1 MNGQLVVPTPAAFGE
16 LYSVPLGA
24 VRERCYYGG
33 RGSAKSWQIA
43 RALLVHGVNRR
54 LRILC
59 AREYQTSMKDSVLRI
74 LTDQI
79 ANLGLGNFYY
89 STGSSIIG
97 ENGTEFLFKGLRR
110 DISQIKSTEGI
121 DIAWLEEAESVSAAS
136 WRVLIP
142 TIRKPGSEIWT
153 TFNPALPTDATY
165 QRLVVKSPPRSIV
178 RRVSFRDNPWLP
190 EVLNE
195 EQATLFINDPEAWA
209 HVWDGEPWSRSD
221 AQVLNGKWITQD
233 FTPDESFGEPLYGA
247 DWGFANDPTI
257 IFRGYIKDKRLWVYK
272 AQGKPQLS
280 NDATAQL
287 FRDNLDDERRQVRA
301 DSARPETINEM
312 KLRGLNVVGV
322 DKWPGSVA
330 DGISYLRSFDMIVIH
345 VDEKRAIEE
354 ARLWRYKVDPR
365 TQEVLPHLVAGFD
378 HTWDAGRY
386 ALAPLIKARPRVG
399 VLVGSHSA
407 AVAASRKPAADL
419 RPPPPP
425 APPSKPIARRMPA
438 ALLGMG
444 NQSANAPEM
453 KTAPEPG
460 RRFRKP

>member
-1 MNGQLVVPTPAAFGE
+1 MNGILQVPTPAAFGE

-79 ANLGLGNFYY
+79 ALLGLGGFYY

-121 DIAWLEEAESVSAAS
+121 DIAWLEEAESVSAHS

-165 QRLVVKSPPRSIV
+165 QRLVVKRPPRSIV
-178 RRVSFRDNPWLP
+178 RKVSFRDNPWLP
-190 EVLNE
+190 VVLDE
-195 EQATLFINDPEAWA
+195 EQAELFKNDPEAWA

-221 AQVLNGKWITQD
+221 AQVLNGKWTTQE
-233 FTPDESFGEPLYGA
+233 FEPDESFGEPLYGA

-257 IFRGYIKDKRLWVYK
+257 IFRGYIKDKRLWVYR
-272 AQGKPQLS
+272 AQGKPQLD

-287 FRDNLDDERRQVRA
+287 FREHLDDVRRQIRA

-312 KLRGLNVVGV
+312 RKRELNVVGV
-322 DKWPGSVA
+322 DKWAGSVA
-330 DGISYLRSFDMIVIH
+330 DGIAFLRSFDSIVIH
-345 VDEKRAIEE
+345 VNEKRAIEE

-399 VLVGSHSA
+399 VIVGSHA
-407 AVAASRKPAADL
+407 AAIAAQSEPSTPRPVPKPV
-419 RPPPPP
+419 
-425 APPSKPIARRMPA
+425 ARRMPT
-438 ALLGMG
+438 LLAMG
-444 NQSANAPEM
+444 RNSANDPET
-453 KTAPEPG
+453 KKAPEPG

>member
-195 EQATLFINDPEAWA
+195 EQATLFLNDPEAWA

-221 AQVLNGKWITQD
+221 AQVLNGKWTTQD

-257 IFRGYIKDKRLWVYK
+257 IVRLYIKDKRLWIYR
-272 AQGKPQLS
+272 AQGKPQLD
-280 NDATAQL
+280 NNATAAL
-287 FRDNLDDERRQVRA
+287 FREHLDDERRVIRA

-312 KLRGLNVVGV
+312 RLRGLNVDPV

-330 DGISYLRSFDMIVIH
+330 DGISYLRSFDTIVIH

-365 TQEVLPHLVAGFD
+365 TQEVLPHLVPGFD
-378 HTWDAGRY
+378 HTWDGSRY

-399 VLVGSHSA
+399 IIIGNHAA
-407 AVAASRKPAADL
+407 AVAAQSPTS
-419 RPPPPP
+419 PPR
-425 APPSKPIARRMPA
+425 PPSKPVPRRMPA

-444 NQSANAPEM
+444 KPASSNAPET

-460 RRFRKP
+460 RRFRKA

>member
-59 AREYQTSMKDSVLRI
+59 AREFQSSMKDSVLRI

-79 ANLGLGNFYY
+79 AALGLGNFYF
-89 STGSSIIG
+89 STGTSIIG

-121 DIAWLEEAESVSAAS
+121 DICWLEEAETVSKSS
-136 WRVLIP
+136 WRVLTP

-153 TFNPALPTDATY
+153 TFNPALPSDETY
-165 QRLVVKSPPRSIV
+165 QRLVVRGVPRSIV
-178 RRVSFRDNPWLP
+178 RKVSFRDNPWLP
-190 EVLNE
+190 AVLDE
-195 EQATLFINDPEAWA
+195 EQRDLLLSDPEAWE
-209 HVWDGEPWSRSD
+209 HVWNGAPWSRSD
-221 AQVLNGKWITQD
+221 AQVLNGKWSTAE
-233 FTPDESFGEPLYGA
+233 FEPDDSFGEPLYGA
-247 DWGFANDPTI
+247 DWGFANDPTVI
-257 IFRGYIKDKRLWVYK
+257 VRLYLKDRRLYVYR

-280 NDATAQL
+280 NDQTAQL
-287 FRDNLDDERRQVRA
+287 FRDNLDDEKRVVRA
-301 DSARPETINEM
+301 DNARPETINEM
-312 KLRGLNVVGV
+312 RLRGLNVVGV
-322 DKWPGSVA
+322 DKWTGSVA
-330 DGISYLRSFDMIVIH
+330 DGIAYLRSFDMIVIH
-345 VDEKRAIEE
+345 VNEKRAIEE

-365 TQEVLPHLVAGFD
+365 TQDVLPHLVDGFD
-378 HTWDAGRY
+378 HTWDGSRY

-399 VLVGSHSA
+399 VVIGSHA
-407 AVAASRKPAADL
+407 AAIAAKAAEGQVK
-419 RPPPPP
+419 
-425 APPSKPIARRMPA
+425 APSKAVVRRIPQI
-438 ALLGMG
+438 LGMG
-444 NQSANAPEM
+444 NQSANAPET
-453 KTAPEPG
+453 KTAPSGG

>member
-1 MNGQLVVPTPAAFGE
+1 MSGRGQLVVPTPAAFGE

-43 RALLVHGVNRR
+43 RALLVHGFERR

-79 ANLGLGNFYY
+79 ALLGLGGFYY

-121 DIAWLEEAESVSAAS
+121 DIAWLEEAESVSASS

-165 QRLVVKSPPRSIV
+165 LRLVVKPPPRSIV
-178 RRVSFRDNPWLP
+178 RKVSYRDNPWLP
-190 EVLNE
+190 EVLDR
-195 EQATLFINDPEAWA
+195 EQAELFRNDPEAWA

-221 AQVLNGKWITQD
+221 AQVLNGKWTTQE

-257 IFRGYIKDKRLWVYK
+257 IWRGYVKDKRLYVYR
-272 AQGKPQLS
+272 AQGKPQLD

-287 FRDNLDDERRQVRA
+287 FRDNLDDIRREVRA

-312 KLRGLNVVGV
+312 VKRGLRVVGV
-322 DKWPGSVA
+322 DKWAGSVA
-330 DGISYLRSFDMIVIH
+330 DGISYLRSYDSIVIH

-354 ARLWRYKVDPR
+354 ARLWRYKVDAR
-365 TQEVLPHLVAGFD
+365 TQEVLPHLVDGFD
-378 HTWDAGRY
+378 HTWDAARY
-386 ALAPLIKARPRVG
+386 ALAPLIKQRPRVG
-399 VLVGSHSA
+399 LIFGNPTSRRQVANNLGQTSA
-407 AVAASRKPAADL
+407 NLGASRVAAEETVEKKKAPA
-419 RPPPPP
+419 
-425 APPSKPIARRMPA
+425 
-438 ALLGMG
+438 
-444 NQSANAPEM
+444 
-453 KTAPEPG
+453 TG
-460 RRFRKP
+460 RRFLDIKKYQKPR

>member
-1 MNGQLVVPTPAAFGE
+1 MNGILAVQTPAAFGE

-43 RALLVHGVNRR
+43 RALLVHGMNRK

-79 ANLGLGNFYY
+79 AKLGLGGFYY
-89 STGSSIIG
+89 STGTSIVG

-121 DIAWLEEAESVSAAS
+121 NICWLEEAESVSKAS
-136 WRVLIP
+136 WRTLTP
-142 TIRKPGSEIWT
+142 TIREPGSEIWT
-153 TFNPALPTDATY
+153 TFNPALPSDYTY
-165 QRLVVKSPPRSIV
+165 QRLVVKGVPRSIV
-178 RRVSFRDNPWLP
+178 RKVSFRDNPWLP
-190 EVLNE
+190 AVLNE
-195 EQATLFINDPEAWA
+195 EQAELFRTDPEAWA

-221 AQVLNGKWITQD
+221 SQVLNGKWTTQE
-233 FTPDESFGEPLYGA
+233 FTPDDSFGEPLYGA
-247 DWGFANDPTI
+247 DWGFANDPTVI
-257 IFRGYIKDKRLWVYK
+257 VRLYLKDKRLWVYK
-272 AQGKPQLS
+272 AQGKPQLD
-280 NDATAQL
+280 NDATAAL
-287 FRDNLDDERRQVRA
+287 FRENLDDERRVVRA

-312 KLRGLNVVGV
+312 RLRGLNVVGV
-322 DKWPGSVA
+322 DKWAGSVA
-330 DGISYLRSFDMIVIH
+330 DGIAFLRTFDTIVIH

-365 TQEVLPHLVAGFD
+365 TNEVLPHLVPGFD
-378 HTWDAGRY
+378 HTWDGSRY

-399 VLVGSHSA
+399 IIVGSHA
-407 AVAASRKPAADL
+407 AAIAAQMPAA
-419 RPPPPP
+419 PKK
-425 APPSKPIARRMPA
+425 PSKAVVRRMPTQ
-438 ALLGMG
+438 LLGMG
-444 NQSANAPEM
+444 NQSANSPET
-453 KTAPEPG
+453 KTAPVEG

>member
-1 MNGQLVVPTPAAFGE
+1 MTKLAVQTPAAFRE
-16 LYSVPLGA
+16 LYTVPLGA

-43 RALLVHGVNRR
+43 RALLVHGMNRP

-59 AREYQTSMKDSVLRI
+59 AREYQTSMKDSVLRV

-79 ANLGLGNFYY
+79 AYLGIGGFYY
-89 STGSSIIG
+89 STGTSIIG

-121 DIAWLEEAESVSAAS
+121 DICWLEEAESVSKAS

-153 TFNPALPTDATY
+153 TFNPALPSDETY
-165 QRLVVKSPPRSIV
+165 QRLIVKGVPRSIV
-178 RRVSFRDNPWLP
+178 RKVSFRDNPWLP
-190 EVLNE
+190 EVLWH
-195 EQATLFINDPEAWA
+195 EQANLFRTDPEAWA

-221 AQVLNGKWITQD
+221 SQVLNGKWTTQE

-247 DWGFANDPTI
+247 DWGFANDPTVI
-257 IFRGYIKDKRLWVYK
+257 VRLYIKDRRLWVYK
-272 AQGKPQLS
+272 AQGKPLLD
-280 NDATAQL
+280 NNATAQL
-287 FRDNLDDERRQVRA
+287 FLDNLDDPRRIVRA

-312 KLRGLNVVGV
+312 RLRNLNVIGV
-322 DKWPGSVA
+322 EKWTGSVA

-345 VDEKRAIEE
+345 VSESRAIQE

-365 TQEVLPHLVAGFD
+365 TQDVLPILVDGFD
-378 HTWDAGRY
+378 HTWDGARY
-386 ALAPLIKARPRVG
+386 ALEPLIKQRPRVG
-399 VLVGSHSA
+399 VIVGSHSA
-407 AVAASRKPAADL
+407 AIAAKSQPEGDL

-425 APPSKPIARRMPA
+425 AAPKKAVARRIPQ
-438 ALLGMG
+438 LLGMG
-444 NQSANAPEM
+444 NASANSPET
-453 KTAPEPG
+453 KKAPEPG